1 VVGGGRAQ
9 RYGWLTAGVVVC
21 IGVTVVATTVAAAS
35 RERARPREARL
46 VARPVAT
53 EVRFGT
59 ITGSTTAEDKSTA
72 GIDFRTGGAVTEQ
85 GIMACPVPSAEEQY
99 EAKLAAAV
107 GAPPVVPPA
116 GPVRVLV
123 VGDSLGCSLATGLG
137 PAGVPALVVREATII
152 GCGAVSDQVFD
163 EHEPF
168 TRGTERCK
176 WWAPA
181 VQRDGLRTFAPHV
194 VLWVSTWERL
204 NLVVGDRV
212 VRTGSAAWRAELGR
226 RLEVG
231 RQRLTAGGARLAMM
245 TVAAPTPASMIG
257 GRRIV
262 SAKYDWRFAML
273 NRELQRFAAAHP
285 DTLLVDA
292 AGKLCPRGA
301 PCPEDVGGARP
312 RDGDGV
318 HPKPAG
324 AVWLSRWMLPQLLA
338 AIDPPTA

>member
-1 VVGGGRAQ
+1 
-9 RYGWLTAGVVVC
+9 
-21 IGVTVVATTVAAAS
+21 
-35 RERARPREARL
+35 
-46 VARPVAT
+46 
-53 EVRFGT
+53 
-59 ITGSTTAEDKSTA
+59 
-72 GIDFRTGGAVTEQ
+72 
-85 GIMACPVPSAEEQY
+85 
-99 EAKLAAAV
+99 
-107 GAPPVVPPA
+107 
-116 GPVRVLV
+116 
-123 VGDSLGCSLATGLG
+123 
-137 PAGVPALVVREATII
+137 
-152 GCGAVSDQVFD
+152 
-163 EHEPF
+163 
-168 TRGTERCK
+168 
-176 WWAPA
+176 
-181 VQRDGLRTFAPHV
+181 V